1 LRIDN
6 IRHVLYA
13 HQRGIGLYE
22 KGGDREAI
30 TVETHRN
37 KIKGVKNMKKWII
50 ISVVLLV
57 AALVFVA
64 GKDDKEEPMGKS
76 EYEGQSIVV
85 KLSPDIAMSGLK
97 GKTEAFEE
105 EFGVTVDYNEIG
117 WDVWFPQQAQ
127 ILATDEPL
135 DVMGN
140 GKNAWIEFPDK
151 LTPLTD
157 IFPDI
162 FEEMVPELVE
172 YSTLRGEIMAVPF
185 LPSYQIIF
193 YNKTIFEEAGAD
205 IPETW
210 DEFFVTLKK
219 LNDYNGNYNY
229 VADWTTENYF
239 LNFILT
245 MQSSGVREYDWIGN
259 KLQFNFDHPMTMETV
274 AFHKRLLDEG
284 LIDPGI
290 LVQLQQEVSSLFDQG
305 DIAMMS
311 MWEMYAGYLTPEQFE
326 NTGYF
331 AFPGREKGMTGT
343 LDGHEYLM
351 IPKSAENPELAAEYI
366 RYVASY
372 ENTKQRSI
380 VDKSIP
386 VYAAQFNDQEIIDA
400 LPYLPVIDLV
410 KKNLADQFPPIT
422 TTYELRL
429 EAAKQIHPAILGEIS
444 IEEAVEGLQ
453 EFADA
458 QEAVPQ

>member
-1 LRIDN
+1 MKIHLTKFKGEKMKKFI
-6 IRHVLYA
+6 A
-13 HQRGIGLYE
+13 IGL
-22 KGGDREAI
+22 
-30 TVETHRN
+30 
-37 KIKGVKNMKKWII
+37 
-50 ISVVLLV
+50 VLLV
-57 AALVFVA
+57 SALLF
-64 GKDDKEEPMGKS
+64 EEQPKAKS
-76 EYEGQSIVV
+76 KFEGQTIVV

-97 GKTEAFEE
+97 AKTEQFEKE
-105 EFGVTVDYNEIG
+105 YGVTVDYNEIG
-117 WDVWFPQQAQ
+117 WDLWFPQQAQ

-140 GKNAWIEFPDK
+140 GKNAWIEFPNK
-151 LTPLTD
+151 LTPLSD
-157 IFPDI
+157 IFPDM
-162 FEEMVPELVE
+162 FNKMVPELVD
-172 YSTLRGEIMAVPF
+172 YSTLRGEVMAVPF

-193 YNKTIFEEAGAD
+193 YNKAIFEKAGAQ

-219 LNDYNGNYNY
+219 LNDFNGNFNY

-245 MQSSGVREYDWIGN
+245 MQSAGVEEYNWIDG
-259 KLQFNFDHPMTMETV
+259 KLVFNFDHPGTMKAVE
-274 AFHKRLLDEG
+274 FHKKLLDEG
-284 LIDPGI
+284 LIDPGM

-311 MWEMYAGYLTPEQFE
+311 MWEMYSGYLKEKQFK

-331 AFPGREKGMTGT
+331 AFPGMEAGMTGT

-351 IPKSAENPELAAEYI
+351 IPKSATNPELAAEYI

-372 ENTKQRSI
+372 ENTKKRSI
-380 VDKSIP
+380 LDKSIP
-386 VYAAQFNDQEIIDA
+386 VYSTQFDDQEIINA

-429 EAAKQIHPAILGEIS
+429 ETAKQIHPAILGEKS
-444 IEEAVEGLQ
+444 IAEAVAGLQ
-453 EFADA
+453 AFADA
-458 QEAVPQ
+458 QKAVPQ

>member
-1 LRIDN
+1 
-6 IRHVLYA
+6 
-13 HQRGIGLYE
+13 
-22 KGGDREAI
+22 
-30 TVETHRN
+30 
-37 KIKGVKNMKKWII
+37 MKKWIVI
-50 ISVVLLV
+50 GVVFLVSALL
-57 AALVFVA
+57 FTG
-64 GKDDKEEPMGKS
+64 GKGEKEQPTGKS
-76 EYEGQSIVV
+76 KFAGQTIVV

-97 GKTEAFEE
+97 GKTEQFERE
-105 EFGVTVDYNEIG
+105 YGVTVDYNEIG

-140 GKNAWIEFPDK
+140 GKNAWIEFPNK
-151 LTPLTD
+151 LTPVTD
-157 IFPDI
+157 LFPDM
-162 FEEMVPELVE
+162 FAEMVPEMVA
-172 YSTLRGEIMAVPF
+172 YSTLRGEVMAVPF
-185 LPSYQIIF
+185 MPSYQIMF
-193 YNKTIFEEAGAD
+193 YNKSLFKEAGAK

-210 DEFFVTLKK
+210 DEFLVTLKK

-245 MQSSGVREYDWIGN
+245 MQSSGVKEYDWIDG
-259 KLQFNFDHPMTMETV
+259 KLKFNFDHPLTMKAVEL
-274 AFHKRLLDEG
+274 HKKLLDQG
-284 LIDPGI
+284 LVDPGI
-290 LVQLQQEVSSLFDQG
+290 LVQLQQDVSALFDQG

-311 MWEMYAGYLTPEQFE
+311 MWEMYAGFLTDEQFN

-372 ENTKQRSI
+372 ENTKTRSI
-380 VDKSIP
+380 VDKCIP
-386 VYAAQFNDQEIIDA
+386 IYTKQFKDQEIIDA

-429 EAAKQIHPAILGEIS
+429 ECAKQIHPALLGEVS
-444 IEEAVEGLQ
+444 VKKAVAGLQ
-453 EFADA
+453 AFADA

>member
-1 LRIDN
+1 
-6 IRHVLYA
+6 
-13 HQRGIGLYE
+13 
-22 KGGDREAI
+22 
-30 TVETHRN
+30 
-37 KIKGVKNMKKWII
+37 
-50 ISVVLLV
+50 
-57 AALVFVA
+57 
-64 GKDDKEEPMGKS
+64 
-76 EYEGQSIVV
+76 
-85 KLSPDIAMSGLK
+85 MSGLK
-97 GKTEAFEE
+97 GVTEQFEKE
-105 EFGVTVDYNEIG
+105 YGVTVDYNEIG

-140 GKNAWIEFPDK
+140 GKNAWIEFPNK
-151 LTPLTD
+151 LTPLTN
-157 IFPDI
+157 IFPDM
-162 FEEMVPELVE
+162 FAEMVPELVK
-172 YSTLRGEIMAVPF
+172 YSTLKGEVMAVPF
-185 LPSYQIIF
+185 LPSYQIMF
-193 YNKTIFEEAGAD
+193 YNKTIFKEAGAK

-210 DEFFVTLKK
+210 DEFLVTLKK

-245 MQSSGVREYDWIGN
+245 MQSSGVAEYNWIDG
-259 KLQFNFDHPMTMETV
+259 KLKFNFDHPLTMKAVEL
-274 AFHKRLLDEG
+274 HKKLLDQG
-284 LIDPGI
+284 LVDPGI
-290 LVQLQQEVSSLFDQG
+290 LVQLQQDVSALFDQG

-311 MWEMYAGYLTPEQFE
+311 MWEMYAGFLTDEQFK

-372 ENTKQRSI
+372 ENTKTRSI
-380 VDKSIP
+380 VDKCIP
-386 VYAAQFNDQEIIDA
+386 VYSAQFEDQEIIDA

-429 EAAKQIHPAILGEIS
+429 ECAKQIHPALLGEIS
-444 IEEAVEGLQ
+444 IKEAVEGLQ
-453 EFADA
+453 AFADA
-458 QEAVPQ
+458 QEAVLQ

>member
-1 LRIDN
+1 MRKFFVGMLVVVFLVSI
-6 IRHVLYA
+6 VL
-13 HQRGIGLYE
+13 IGSSCKPAAAPAAE
-22 KGGDREAI
+22 EA
-30 TVETHRN
+30 
-37 KIKGVKNMKKWII
+37 
-50 ISVVLLV
+50 
-57 AALVFVA
+57 AAEVT
-64 GKDDKEEPMGKS
+64 KEF
-76 EYEGQSIVV
+76 EGQSIVV
-85 KLSPDIAMSGLK
+85 KLSPDLAMSGLK
-97 GKTEAFEE
+97 ARTEQFEKE
-105 EFGVTVDYNEIG
+105 YGVTVDYNEIG
-117 WDVWFPQQAQ
+117 WDLWFPQQAQ
-127 ILATDEPL
+127 ILATDEEL

-157 IFPDI
+157 ILPDV
-162 FEEMVPELVE
+162 FADMVPELVE
-172 YSTLRGEIMAVPF
+172 YSTLRGEIMAVPI
-185 LPSYQIIF
+185 LPSYQIMF
-193 YNKTIFEEAGAD
+193 YNKTIFEEAEAE

-210 DEFFVTLKK
+210 DEFLVTLKK
-219 LNDYNGNYNY
+219 VNDYNGNYNY
-229 VADWTTENYF
+229 VADWTTENFF

-245 MQSSGVREYDWIGN
+245 MQSSGVDEYNWVDGE
-259 KLQFNFDHPMTMETV
+259 LVFNFDDPGTV
-274 AFHKRLLDEG
+274 EAVEFMKSLLDED

-311 MWEMYAGYLTPEQFE
+311 MWEMYAGFLTDEAFE

-331 AFPGREKGMTGT
+331 AFPGKEKGMTGT

-366 RYVASY
+366 KYVTSY
-372 ENTKQRSI
+372 EFTKQRSI

-386 VYAAQFNDQEIIDA
+386 VYTAQFSDQEIIDA

-429 EAAKQIHPAILGEIS
+429 ETATQIHPALLGEVS
-444 IEEAVEGLQ
+444 AEEACAALQ
-453 EFADA
+453 AFADA
-458 QEAVPQ
+458 QQSVPQ

>member
-1 LRIDN
+1 MRKFFVGMLVVVFLVSM
-6 IRHVLYA
+6 VLV
-13 HQRGIGLYE
+13 GISCKPAAE
-22 KGGDREAI
+22 EAAEEAPAEEAV
-30 TVETHRN
+30 T
-37 KIKGVKNMKKWII
+37 
-50 ISVVLLV
+50 
-57 AALVFVA
+57 
-64 GKDDKEEPMGKS
+64 KEF
-76 EYEGQSIVV
+76 EGQSIVV
-85 KLSPDIAMSGLK
+85 KLSPDLAMSGLK
-97 GKTEAFEE
+97 ARTEQFEKE
-105 EFGVTVDYNEIG
+105 YGVTVDYNEIG

-127 ILATDEPL
+127 ILATDEEL

-157 IFPDI
+157 ILPDV
-162 FEEMVPELVE
+162 FADMVPELVE
-172 YSTLRGEIMAVPF
+172 YSTLRGEIMAVPI
-185 LPSYQIIF
+185 LPSYQIMF
-193 YNKTIFEEAGAD
+193 YNKTIFEEAGAE

-210 DEFFVTLKK
+210 DEFLVTLKK
-219 LNDYNGNYNY
+219 VNDYNGNYNY
-229 VADWTTENYF
+229 VADWTTENFF

-245 MQSSGVREYDWIGN
+245 MQSAGVEEYDWVDGE
-259 KLQFNFDHPMTMETV
+259 LVFNFDDPGTVETV
-274 AFHKRLLDEG
+274 EFMKSLLDQD

-305 DIAMMS
+305 DIAMMA
-311 MWEMYAGYLTPEQFE
+311 MWEMYAGFLTDEAFE

-331 AFPGREKGMTGT
+331 AFPGKEKGMTGT

-366 RYVASY
+366 KYVTSY
-372 ENTKQRSI
+372 EFTKQRSI

-386 VYAAQFNDQEIIDA
+386 VYTAQFSDQEIIDA

-429 EAAKQIHPAILGEIS
+429 ETATQIHPALLGEIS
-444 IEEAVEGLQ
+444 AEEACAGLQ
-453 EFADA
+453 AFADE
-458 QEAVPQ
+458 QTPVPQ

>member
-1 LRIDN
+1 
-6 IRHVLYA
+6 
-13 HQRGIGLYE
+13 
-22 KGGDREAI
+22 
-30 TVETHRN
+30 
-37 KIKGVKNMKKWII
+37 
-50 ISVVLLV
+50 
-57 AALVFVA
+57 
-64 GKDDKEEPMGKS
+64 
-76 EYEGQSIVV
+76 
-85 KLSPDIAMSGLK
+85 
-97 GKTEAFEE
+97 
-105 EFGVTVDYNEIG
+105 
-117 WDVWFPQQAQ
+117 
-127 ILATDEPL
+127 LATDEAL

-140 GKNAWIEFPDK
+140 GKNAWIEFPNK

-157 IFPDI
+157 IFQDM
-162 FEEMVPELVE
+162 FDEMVPELVE
-172 YSTLRGEIMAVPF
+172 YSTLKGEIMAVPF
-185 LPSYQIIF
+185 LPSYQIMF
-193 YNKTIFEEAGAD
+193 YNKTIFEEAGAE

-210 DEFFVTLKK
+210 DEFLVTLKK

-229 VADWTTENYF
+229 VADWSTENYF

-245 MQSSGVREYDWIGN
+245 MQSAGVDEYNWIGGEL
-259 KLQFNFDHPMTMETV
+259 KFNFDDPGTMKAVE
-274 AFHKRLLDEG
+274 FHKKLLDQD
-284 LIDPGI
+284 LIDPGV

-311 MWEMYAGYLTPEQFE
+311 MWEMYAGFLTDEAFE

-331 AFPGREKGMTGT
+331 AFPGMKKGMTGT

-366 RYVASY
+366 RYIASY

-386 VYAAQFNDQEIIDA
+386 VYSAQFEDQEIIDA

-429 EAAKQIHPAILGEIS
+429 ETAKQIHPALLGEIS
-444 IEEAVEGLQ
+444 AEEAVVGLQ
-453 EFADA
+453 AFADA

>member
-1 LRIDN
+1 
-6 IRHVLYA
+6 
-13 HQRGIGLYE
+13 
-22 KGGDREAI
+22 
-30 TVETHRN
+30 
-37 KIKGVKNMKKWII
+37 MKKWL
-50 ISVVLLV
+50 VV
-57 AALVFVA
+57 ALVILMATSLYAGGKQEAQPEKA
-64 GKDDKEEPMGKS
+64 GKS
-76 EYEGQSIVV
+76 RFEGQTIVV

-97 GKTEAFEE
+97 GKTEEFERE
-105 EFGVTVDYNEIG
+105 YGVSVDYNEIG

-127 ILATDEPL
+127 ILATDESL

-157 IFPDI
+157 FFPDM
-162 FEEMVPELVE
+162 FKKMVPELVE
-172 YSTLRGEIMAVPF
+172 YSTLKGEVMAVPL
-185 LPSYQIIF
+185 LPSYQIMF
-193 YNKTIFEEAGAD
+193 YNKKLFEDAGAE

-210 DEFFVTLKK
+210 DEFLVTLKK
-219 LNDYNGNYNY
+219 LNDFNGNYNY

-245 MQSSGVREYDWIGN
+245 MQSAGVDEYNWIDG
-259 KLQFNFDHPMTMETV
+259 KLKFNFDHPATMKAVE
-274 AFHKRLLDEG
+274 FHKKLLDQG
-284 LIDPGI
+284 LVDPGI

-311 MWEMYAGYLTPEQFE
+311 MWEMYAGFLTEEQFN

-331 AFPGREKGMTGT
+331 AFPGMKPGMTGT

-351 IPKSAENPELAAEYI
+351 IPKSAKNPELAAEYI

-372 ENTKQRSI
+372 DNTKKRSI
-380 VDKSIP
+380 VDKCIP
-386 VYAAQFNDQEIIDA
+386 VYSAQFEDQQIIDA

-429 EAAKQIHPAILGEIS
+429 ETAKQIHPAILGERS
-444 IEEAVEGLQ
+444 IKEAVEGLQ
-453 EFADA
+453 AFADA
-458 QEAVPQ
+458 QQAVPQ

>member
-1 LRIDN
+1 
-6 IRHVLYA
+6 
-13 HQRGIGLYE
+13 
-22 KGGDREAI
+22 
-30 TVETHRN
+30 
-37 KIKGVKNMKKWII
+37 MKKWIVI
-50 ISVVLLV
+50 GVVLVVAALLV
-57 AALVFVA
+57 AS
-64 GKDDKEEPMGKS
+64 GKGEKEPP
-76 EYEGQSIVV
+76 EGTSKFKGQTLVV

-97 GKTEAFEE
+97 GKTEEFEKE
-105 EFGVTVDYNEIG
+105 YGVTVDYNEIG

-140 GKNAWIEFPDK
+140 GKNAWIEFPNK

-157 IFPDI
+157 VFPDM
-162 FEEMVPELVE
+162 FAEMVPELIA
-172 YSTLRGEIMAVPF
+172 YSTLRGEVMAVPF
-185 LPSYQIIF
+185 LPSYQIMF
-193 YNKTIFEEAGAD
+193 YNKTLFEEAGAE

-210 DEFFVTLKK
+210 DEFFITLKK

-245 MQSSGVREYDWIGN
+245 MQSSGVKEYDWIGD
-259 KLQFNFDHPMTMETV
+259 KLKFNFDHPLTVETV
-274 AFHKRLLDEG
+274 KFHKRLLDED
-284 LIDPGI
+284 LVDPGI

-305 DIAMMS
+305 DIAMMA
-311 MWEMYAGYLTPEQFE
+311 MWEMYAGFLTDEQFE

-366 RYVASY
+366 SYVASY
-372 ENTKQRSI
+372 ENTKTRSI
-380 VDKSIP
+380 VDKCIP
-386 VYAAQFNDQEIIDA
+386 VYSAQFEDQEIIDA

-429 EAAKQIHPAILGEIS
+429 ETAKQIHPAMLGEIS
-444 IEEAVEGLQ
+444 IEEAVKGLQ
-453 EFADA
+453 EFADD

>member
-1 LRIDN
+1 
-6 IRHVLYA
+6 
-13 HQRGIGLYE
+13 
-22 KGGDREAI
+22 
-30 TVETHRN
+30 
-37 KIKGVKNMKKWII
+37 MKKLI
-50 ISVVLLV
+50 VVVMVLLV
-57 AALVFVA
+57 AGLFFIASKD
-64 GKDDKEEPMGKS
+64 GKDEATGGGKFK
-76 EYEGQSIVV
+76 GQTLVV

-97 GKTEAFEE
+97 GKTEEFEK

-140 GKNAWIEFPDK
+140 GKNAWIEFPNK

-157 IFPDI
+157 TFPEIFD
-162 FEEMVPELVE
+162 EMVPELVE
-172 YSTLRGEIMAVPF
+172 YSTLRGEVMAVPF
-185 LPSYQIIF
+185 LPSYQIMF
-193 YNKTIFEEAGAD
+193 YNKTIFKEAGAD

-245 MQSSGVREYDWIGN
+245 MQSSGVSEYDWIGGEL
-259 KLQFNFDHPMTMETV
+259 KFNFDDPMTMKTV
-274 AFHKRLLDEG
+274 EFHKRLLDED

-305 DIAMMS
+305 DIAMMA
-311 MWEMYAGYLTPEQFE
+311 MWEMYAGFLTEEQFN

-366 RYVASY
+366 RFVASY
-372 ENTKQRSI
+372 ENTKTRSI
-380 VDKSIP
+380 VDKCIP
-386 VYAAQFNDQEIIDA
+386 VYSDQFNDQEIIDA

-429 EAAKQIHPAILGEIS
+429 ETAKQIHPALLGEIS
-444 IEEAVEGLQ
+444 IEEAVRGLQ

>member
-1 LRIDN
+1 
-6 IRHVLYA
+6 
-13 HQRGIGLYE
+13 
-22 KGGDREAI
+22 
-30 TVETHRN
+30 
-37 KIKGVKNMKKWII
+37 MKKWIVI
-50 ISVVLLV
+50 GLVIVVSAFLLGPGEGE
-57 AALVFVA
+57 AQ
-64 GKDDKEEPMGKS
+64 DKGRFK
-76 EYEGQSIVV
+76 GHSIVV
-85 KLSPDIAMSGLK
+85 KLSPDMAMSGLK
-97 GKTEAFEE
+97 GVTEQFEE
-105 EFGVTVDYNEIG
+105 EYGATVDYNEIG

-157 IFPDI
+157 IFPDV
-162 FEEMVPELVE
+162 FAEMVPELVE
-172 YSTLRGEIMAVPF
+172 YSTLKGEIMAVPF
-185 LPSYQIIF
+185 LPSYQIMF
-193 YNKTIFEEAGAD
+193 YNKTIFEEAGAE

-210 DEFFVTLKK
+210 DEFLVTLKK
-219 LNDYNGNYNY
+219 LNEFNGNYNY

-245 MQSSGVREYDWIGN
+245 MQSAGVKEYNWIDG
-259 KLQFNFDHPMTMETV
+259 KLKFDFDDPGTMKTV
-274 AFHKRLLDEG
+274 EFHKALLDQD
-284 LIDPGI
+284 LIDPGV

-305 DIAMMS
+305 DIAMMA
-311 MWEMYAGYLTPEQFE
+311 MWEMYAGFLTDEAFE

-331 AFPGREKGMTGT
+331 AFPGMEKGLTGT

-366 RYVASY
+366 RYIASY
-372 ENTKQRSI
+372 KNTKARSI

-386 VYAAQFNDQEIIDA
+386 VYSAQFEDQEIIDA

-422 TTYELRL
+422 STYELRL
-429 EAAKQIHPAILGEIS
+429 ETATQIHPALLGEMS
-444 IEEAVEGLQ
+444 VEEAVKGLQ

>member
-1 LRIDN
+1 VTILIPKSNITKFNPVNIKYIILRRDKMRKFFVGMLVVVFLVSI
-6 IRHVLYA
+6 VL
-13 HQRGIGLYE
+13 IGSSCKPAAAPAAE
-22 KGGDREAI
+22 EA
-30 TVETHRN
+30 
-37 KIKGVKNMKKWII
+37 
-50 ISVVLLV
+50 
-57 AALVFVA
+57 AAEEVT
-64 GKDDKEEPMGKS
+64 KEF
-76 EYEGQSIVV
+76 EGQSIVV
-85 KLSPDIAMSGLK
+85 KLSPDLAMSGLK
-97 GKTEAFEE
+97 ARTEQFEKE
-105 EFGVTVDYNEIG
+105 YGVTVDYNEIG
-117 WDVWFPQQAQ
+117 WDLWFPQQAQ

-140 GKNAWIEFPDK
+140 GKNAWIEFPNK

-157 IFPDI
+157 ILPDV
-162 FEEMVPELVE
+162 FADMVPELVE
-172 YSTLRGEIMAVPF
+172 YSTLRGEIMAVPI
-185 LPSYQIIF
+185 LPSYQIMF
-193 YNKTIFEEAGAD
+193 YNKTIFEEAEAE

-210 DEFFVTLKK
+210 DEFIVTLKK
-219 LNDYNGNYNY
+219 VNDYNGNYNY
-229 VADWTTENYF
+229 VADWTTENFF

-245 MQSSGVREYDWIGN
+245 MQSSGVEEYDWVDGE
-259 KLQFNFDHPMTMETV
+259 LVFNFDDPGTV
-274 AFHKRLLDEG
+274 EAVEFMKSLLDED

-311 MWEMYAGYLTPEQFE
+311 MWEMYAGFLTDEAFE

-331 AFPGREKGMTGT
+331 AFPGKEKGMTGT

-366 RYVASY
+366 KYVTSY
-372 ENTKQRSI
+372 EFTKQRSI

-386 VYAAQFNDQEIIDA
+386 VYTAQFSDQEIIDA

-429 EAAKQIHPAILGEIS
+429 ETATQIHPALLGEVS
-444 IEEAVEGLQ
+444 AEEACAALQ
-453 EFADA
+453 AFADA
-458 QEAVPQ
+458 QQSVPQ

>member
-1 LRIDN
+1 
-6 IRHVLYA
+6 
-13 HQRGIGLYE
+13 
-22 KGGDREAI
+22 
-30 TVETHRN
+30 
-37 KIKGVKNMKKWII
+37 MKKFLVIA
-50 ISVVLLV
+50 VVVLV
-57 AALVFVA
+57 AALLFAA
-64 GKDDKEEPMGKS
+64 GKDDKDKPMGKS
-76 EYEGQSIVV
+76 EFEGQTLVV
-85 KLSPDIAMSGLK
+85 KLSPDIAMSGLSV
-97 GKTEAFEE
+97 KTEAFEE

-157 IFPDI
+157 FFPEIFD
-162 FEEMVPELVE
+162 EMVPELVE

-185 LPSYQIIF
+185 LPSYQIMF

-219 LNDYNGNYNY
+219 LNDYNGNFNY

-245 MQSSGVREYDWIGN
+245 MQSSGVAEYDWIGN
-259 KLQFNFDHPMTMETV
+259 TLQFNFDHPLTIETV

-305 DIAMMS
+305 DIAMMA
-311 MWEMYAGYLTPEQFE
+311 MWEMYAGFLTEEQFN

-351 IPKSAENPELAAEYI
+351 IPKSAENPELAVEYI

-372 ENTKQRSI
+372 ENTKTRSI
-380 VDKSIP
+380 VDKCIP
-386 VYAAQFNDQEIIDA
+386 VYSEQFNDQEIIDA

-429 EAAKQIHPAILGEIS
+429 ECAKQIHPAILGEIS
-444 IEEAVEGLQ
+444 IEEAVRGLQ

>member
-1 LRIDN
+1 
-6 IRHVLYA
+6 
-13 HQRGIGLYE
+13 
-22 KGGDREAI
+22 
-30 TVETHRN
+30 
-37 KIKGVKNMKKWII
+37 MKKWFVIGL
-50 ISVVLLV
+50 VLLV
-57 AALVFVA
+57 SAFLFVA
-64 GKDDKEEPMGKS
+64 GKGDKEQPTGKS
-76 EYEGQSIVV
+76 EFEGQTIVV

-97 GKTEAFEE
+97 GVTEQFEKE
-105 EFGVTVDYNEIG
+105 YGVTVDYNEIG

-127 ILATDEPL
+127 ILATDEEL

-140 GKNAWIEFPDK
+140 GKNAWIEFPNK

-157 IFPDI
+157 IYPDM
-162 FEEMVPELVE
+162 FDEMVPELVE
-172 YSTLRGEIMAVPF
+172 YSTLKGEIMAVPF
-185 LPSYQIIF
+185 LPSYQIMF
-193 YNKTIFEEAGAD
+193 YNKTIFEEAGAK

-210 DEFFVTLKK
+210 DEFLVTLKK

-245 MQSSGVREYDWIGN
+245 MQSAGVDEYDWIGGE
-259 KLQFNFDHPMTMETV
+259 LVFNFDDPGTMKAV
-274 AFHKRLLDEG
+274 AFHKKLLDQD

-305 DIAMMS
+305 DIAMMA
-311 MWEMYAGYLTPEQFE
+311 MWEMYAGFLTDEAFE

-331 AFPGREKGMTGT
+331 AFPGMEAGMTGT

-366 RYVASY
+366 RYIATY

-386 VYAAQFNDQEIIDA
+386 VYSAQFNDQEIIDA

-422 TTYELRL
+422 TTYELRH
-429 EAAKQIHPAILGEIS
+429 ETAKQIHPALLGEIS
-444 IEEAVEGLQ
+444 IKEAVAGLQ
-453 EFADA
+453 AFADE

>member
-1 LRIDN
+1 
-6 IRHVLYA
+6 
-13 HQRGIGLYE
+13 
-22 KGGDREAI
+22 
-30 TVETHRN
+30 
-37 KIKGVKNMKKWII
+37 MKKFIVI
-50 ISVVLLV
+50 GVVLLV
-57 AALVFVA
+57 CALLFVA
-64 GKDDKEEPMGKS
+64 GKGDKEQPTGKS
-76 EYEGQSIVV
+76 KFEGQTIVV

-97 GKTEAFEE
+97 GVTEQFEE
-105 EFGVTVDYNEIG
+105 EFGVTVDYNEIA
-117 WDVWFPQQAQ
+117 WDVWFGQQAQ
-127 ILATDEPL
+127 ILATDEEL

-140 GKNAWIEFPDK
+140 GKNAWIEFPNK

-157 IFPDI
+157 VFPDM
-162 FEEMVPELVE
+162 FDEMVPELIE
-172 YSTLRGEIMAVPF
+172 YSTLRGEVMAVPF

-193 YNKTIFEEAGAD
+193 YNKTLFREAGAD

-219 LNDYNGNYNY
+219 LNDYTGTYNY

-245 MQSSGVREYDWIGN
+245 MQSSGVEEYNWVGGEL
-259 KLQFNFDHPMTMETV
+259 KFNFDHPATIQTV
-274 AFHKRLLDEG
+274 EFHKRLLDEG

-305 DIAMMS
+305 DIAMMA
-311 MWEMYAGYLTPEQFE
+311 MWEMYAGYLTEEQYE

-366 RYVASY
+366 RYVATY
-372 ENTKQRSI
+372 ENTKLRSI

-386 VYAAQFNDQEIIDA
+386 VYSAQFDDQEIIDA

-422 TTYELRL
+422 TTYELRH
-429 EAAKQIHPAILGEIS
+429 EAAKQIHPALLGEIS
-444 IEEAVEGLQ
+444 AKEAVEGLQ

>member
-1 LRIDN
+1 
-6 IRHVLYA
+6 
-13 HQRGIGLYE
+13 
-22 KGGDREAI
+22 
-30 TVETHRN
+30 
-37 KIKGVKNMKKWII
+37 MKKWIVI
-50 ISVVLLV
+50 GSVFLVSALL
-57 AALVFVA
+57 FA
-64 GKDDKEEPMGKS
+64 GGKQGKKRPEGKS
-76 EYEGQSIVV
+76 KFAGQTIVV

-97 GKTEAFEE
+97 GKTEQFEKE
-105 EFGVTVDYNEIG
+105 YGVTVDYNEIG

-157 IFPDI
+157 IFSDM
-162 FEEMVPELVE
+162 FAEMVPELVK
-172 YSTLRGEIMAVPF
+172 YSTLRGEVMAVPF
-185 LPSYQIIF
+185 LPSYQIMF
-193 YNKTIFEEAGAD
+193 YNKTIFEEAGAK

-210 DEFFVTLKK
+210 DEFLVTLKK
-219 LNDYNGNYNY
+219 LNDFNGNYNY

-245 MQSSGVREYDWIGN
+245 MQSAGVEEYNWIDG
-259 KLQFNFDHPMTMETV
+259 KLKFNFDHPLTMKAVE
-274 AFHKRLLDEG
+274 FHKKLLDQK
-284 LIDPGI
+284 LIDPGV

-311 MWEMYAGYLTPEQFE
+311 MWEMYAGFLTDEQFE

-372 ENTKQRSI
+372 ENTKTRSI
-380 VDKSIP
+380 VDKCIP
-386 VYAAQFNDQEIIDA
+386 VYTAQFEDQKIIDA

-429 EAAKQIHPAILGEIS
+429 ETAKQIHPAILGEVS
-444 IEEAVEGLQ
+444 IKKAVAALQ
-453 EFADA
+453 AFADA
-458 QEAVPQ
+458 QKAVPQ